1 MISKTTLTIDNN
13 YDLKLKT
20 NLERRLNRPA
30 KPSEL
35 INSDNDSDLVI
46 ETLWQIIVELE
57 ERIKNL
63 EVKLNRDI
71 IK

>member
-35 INSDNDSDLVI
+35 INSDNDGSIPYISL
-46 ETLWQIIVELE
+46 
-57 ERIKNL
+57 
-63 EVKLNRDI
+63 
-71 IK
+71 